1 VPGTSPE
8 TWVIFSEELRRYLRS
23 KWYIISTVAV
33 VLLLILFMFLMPV
46 LVGGDEPAGGV
57 GENLERIG
65 LVDESGQFAALGSG
79 TDIRR
84 PADRAEGLQAVA
96 RGEID
101 WLYVLPSDYMQT
113 GAVEQYGEFMGRF
126 PSNAQGEG
134 TMSALLVDSLLAGRV
149 DSEVKSRVL
158 GPATFQN
165 YRVAEDGSVSK
176 LPPIAEAVGGL
187 LVPIMFAALLV
198 LSLTVGSANMVQS
211 VAEEKESRVVEV
223 TITSASPFSIM
234 AGKLLA
240 LGTVGLVQAAV
251 WIIAAALTIPV
262 MFDRIGG
269 IGEFTVS
276 PGMWLTIICC
286 FVAGYFLLTALA
298 ILVGAIAPSVREAG
312 GMATWLTLIGW
323 VPIWFLSILMMAP
336 DGLLSRLLSYFP
348 FTAPSG
354 ILARLAVGGNMA
366 AWKIALALIGV
377 VVMGAIV
384 LWISARVF
392 RAAIL
397 MRGQTFGARNLWAA
411 LRSAE

>member
-1 VPGTSPE
+1 
-8 TWVIFSEELRRYLRS
+8 
-23 KWYIISTVAV
+23 
-33 VLLLILFMFLMPV
+33 
-46 LVGGDEPAGGV
+46 
-57 GENLERIG
+57 
-65 LVDESGQFAALGSG
+65 
-79 TDIRR
+79 
-84 PADRAEGLQAVA
+84 
-96 RGEID
+96 
-101 WLYVLPSDYMQT
+101 MQT
-113 GAVEQYGEFMGRF
+113 GAVEQYGEFTGRF
-126 PSNAQGEG
+126 PTTAAGEG
-134 TMSALLVDSLLAGRV
+134 TMSFLLVDSLLVDRV
-149 DSEVKSRVL
+149 EPDVKARVL

-165 YRVAEDGSVSK
+165 YRVAEDGSVSE
-176 LPPIAEAVGGL
+176 LPPIAEAIGGL
-187 LVPIMFAALLV
+187 LIPIMFAALLV

-234 AGKLLA
+234 TGKLLA
-240 LGTVGLVQAAV
+240 LGTVGLVQAAI
-251 WIIAAALTIPV
+251 WIIATVLTIPV

-298 ILVGAIAPSVREAG
+298 IFVGAIAPSVREAG

-323 VPIWFLSILMMAP
+323 VPIWFLTFLMIAP
-336 DGLLSRLLSYFP
+336 DGLLSRLLSYIP

-366 AWKIALALIGV
+366 AWKIALALLGV
-377 VVMGAIV
+377 MAMGAVV

-397 MRGQTFGARNLWAA
+397 MRGQSFGARNLWTA
-411 LRSAE
+411 LRSAD

>member
-1 VPGTSPE
+1 MPGTSPE
-8 TWVIFSEELRRYLRS
+8 IWVIFSEELRRYLRS
-23 KWYIISTVAV
+23 KWYIISTVTV
-33 VLLLILFMFLMPV
+33 VLLLIIFMFLMPV
-46 LVGGDEPAGGV
+46 LVGSDEPASGA

-65 LVDESGQFAALGSG
+65 LVDESGQFTALGSEAG
-79 TDIRR
+79 IRR
-84 PADRAEGLQAVA
+84 PADRTEGLQAVA

-113 GAVEQYGEFMGRF
+113 GAVEQYGEFTGRF
-126 PSNAQGEG
+126 PTNAAGEG
-134 TMSALLVDSLLAGRV
+134 TMSFLLVDSLLVDRV
-149 DSEVKSRVL
+149 EPDVKARVL

-165 YRVAEDGSVSK
+165 YRVAEDGSVSE
-176 LPPIAEAVGGL
+176 LPPIAEAIGGL
-187 LVPIMFAALLV
+187 LIPIMFAALLV

-234 AGKLLA
+234 TGKLLA
-240 LGTVGLVQAAV
+240 LGAVGLVQAAI
-251 WIIAAALTIPV
+251 WIIATVLTIPV

-286 FVAGYFLLTALA
+286 FIAGYFLLTALA
-298 ILVGAIAPSVREAG
+298 IFVGAIAPSVREAG

-323 VPIWFLSILMMAP
+323 VPIWFLTFLMIAP
-336 DGLLSRLLSYFP
+336 DGLLSRLLSYIP

-366 AWKIALALIGV
+366 AWKIALALLGV
-377 VVMGAIV
+377 MAMGAVV

-397 MRGQTFGARNLWAA
+397 MRGQSFGARNLWTA
-411 LRSAE
+411 LRSAD